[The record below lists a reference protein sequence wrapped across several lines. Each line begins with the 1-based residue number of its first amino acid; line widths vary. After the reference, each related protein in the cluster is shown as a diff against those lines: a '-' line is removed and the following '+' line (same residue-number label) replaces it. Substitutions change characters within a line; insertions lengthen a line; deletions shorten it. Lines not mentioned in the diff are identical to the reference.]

1 MKHLQGQGCPKCSK
15 IKAGEKISLN
25 YKDFVI
31 RSNNIHNFKYNY
43 IKESYKNCSSKVDI
57 ICPNHGVFSQMVYD
71 HLAGHGCPIC
81 GKLKSNNENEIYVFI
96 CELLGEN
103 NVIKGDRTVLNGK
116 EIDIYIPSLKIG
128 IEYNGIYWHSDK
140 FIDNKNYHLDKLNES
155 NIKGIKLI
163 QIFEDEYINHKEIVL
178 SKIKHILGYDSVNDK
193 IYGRKCNI
201 KEINK
206 DNAKL
211 FLEVNHIQG
220 FAKSSVYLGC
230 FYQDKLIGVM
240 SFLKENVDKWN
251 LTRFATDNQYI
262 CCGVGGKLFNW
273 FIKYY
278 NPKEI
283 KTFADRR
290 WTVDKD
296 NNLYTK
302 LGFKLDKILSPDYKY
317 IKPNI
322 IERYH
327 KFNFRK
333 QILNKKYNFSLNNI
347 TEKEMTQHLNYHRIY
362 DCGLLRYVWKN

>member
-1 MKHLQGQGCPKCSK
+1 
-15 IKAGEKISLN
+15 
-25 YKDFVI
+25 
-31 RSNNIHNFKYNY
+31 
-43 IKESYKNCSSKVDI
+43 
-57 ICPNHGVFSQMVYD
+57 
-71 HLAGHGCPIC
+71 
-81 GKLKSNNENEIYVFI
+81 
-96 CELLGEN
+96 
-103 NVIKGDRTVLNGK
+103 
-116 EIDIYIPSLKIG
+116 
-128 IEYNGIYWHSDK
+128 
-140 FIDNKNYHLDKLNES
+140 
-155 NIKGIKLI
+155 
-163 QIFEDEYINHKEIVL
+163 
-178 SKIKHILGYDSVNDK
+178 
-193 IYGRKCNI
+193 
-201 KEINK
+201 
-206 DNAKL
+206 
-211 FLEVNHIQG
+211 
-220 FAKSSVYLGC
+220 
-230 FYQDKLIGVM
+230 M